1 MTFLLF
7 AQQLLIIG
15 LVNKDMQRMG
25 ARKKQRETTG
35 AASKSATKKQQSEKN
50 NKQQRDKDVT
60 TSVAKLPKKKK
71 VKQLSKMGNEKSFK
85 DKKQKPVKDKKGN
98 VSYFLNRMSTPY
110 YIFYHI

>member
-1 MTFLLF
+1 MKESHNALTFLLF

-50 NKQQRDKDVT
+50 NKQQREKDVA
-60 TSVAKLPKKKK
+60 TSVAKLPKK
-71 VKQLSKMGNEKSFK
+71 
-85 DKKQKPVKDKKGN
+85 
-98 VSYFLNRMSTPY
+98 
-110 YIFYHI
+110 I